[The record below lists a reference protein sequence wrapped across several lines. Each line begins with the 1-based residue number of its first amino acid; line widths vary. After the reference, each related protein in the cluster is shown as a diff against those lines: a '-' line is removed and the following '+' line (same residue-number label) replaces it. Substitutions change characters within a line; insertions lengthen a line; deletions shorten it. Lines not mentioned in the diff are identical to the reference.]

1 MLEKND
7 INYFYFFF
15 YFLISLIV
23 IYFSPSFFDI
33 LENDSLSYVNKENI
47 RQSLYP
53 TLILLFSNNYE
64 NVVIFQ
70 IFFLSLSL
78 SLLAISLKIFGLKQI
93 NIFFVLIIVLS
104 NFYYTSFSKTI
115 LTESIY
121 FSFVNISISL
131 FIIKSQLKPSF
142 SVNFFFGLVI
152 GGIMAIKPEGLIITV
167 ILGIL
172 YFLKQKKNETKIIF
186 LLGLIILPISENIF
200 L

>member
-1 MLEKND
+1 M
-7 INYFYFFF
+7 
-15 YFLISLIV
+15 
-23 IYFSPSFFDI
+23 
-33 LENDSLSYVNKENI
+33 
-47 RQSLYP
+47 
-53 TLILLFSNNYE
+53 
-64 NVVIFQ
+64 
-70 IFFLSLSL
+70 
-78 SLLAISLKIFGLKQI
+78 
-93 NIFFVLIIVLS
+93 
-104 NFYYTSFSKTI
+104 
-115 LTESIY
+115 TESIY